1 MKILLV
7 EDDISQRTLL
17 RHIISKRSDSEI
29 FEAKNGI
36 EGLRMVEMNSPNL
49 IILDVWMPVMNGM
62 AMLDKLRADKTHKS
76 IPVVIITAMK
86 DQETI
91 QEAISK
97 GISGY
102 ILKPFTP
109 ELVYSALS
117 KFIPAF
123 QTVEA

>member
-7 EDDISQRTLL
+7 EDDISQRSLL
-17 RHIISKRSDSEI
+17 RHIIAKKTSFEI

-36 EGLRMVEMNSPNL
+36 EGLRMVEMHSPDL
-49 IILDVWMPVMNGM
+49 IVLDVWMPVMNGM
-62 AMLDKLRADKTHKS
+62 AMLEKLRADKMHNS

-91 QEAISK
+91 QEAIAK

-102 ILKPFTP
+102 LLKPFTQ
-109 ELVYSALS
+109 EQVHATLS
-117 KFIPAF
+117 KFIPSF
-123 QTVEA
+123 QAVTA

>member
-17 RHIISKRSDSEI
+17 RHIITKRMDSEI

-109 ELVYSALS
+109 ELVYAALS
-117 KFIPAF
+117 KFIPSF